1 MEKNIIITILP
12 SLFLKI
18 YDEISDNPDKY
29 KMLRKFKAFIIFLTL
44 FSTFIYSL
52 QGSGYC
58 FLLFMHG
65 LFCSLQKQLDDK
77 IYLLGMI
84 ILFMGMIIND
94 KSQLKNLIFQPK
106 GIYYLLFT
114 FIFVIFEE
122 QLFPE
127 EVSKSKVITR
137 ILFVISGCS
146 IYYFLIRKIENKD
159 IRTMLTAN
167 LFASV
172 FYYLTSVIMKLS
184 DKNNNPLKSREPY
197 IEDMIKRIINV
208 FLIWEKK

>member
-1 MEKNIIITILP
+1 MKKNIIITILP
-12 SLFLKI
+12 SLFLKL
-18 YDEISDNPDKY
+18 YDEISDNPSKY
-29 KMLRKFKAFIIFLTL
+29 KILRKFKLSIIILTIL
-44 FSTFIYSL
+44 STLIYTL

-65 LFCSLQKQLDDK
+65 IFCYLQKQLDDH

-94 KSQLKNLIFQPK
+94 KKQLKNLIFHPK
-106 GIYYLLFT
+106 GIYYLVFT

-122 QLFPE
+122 KIFPE

-146 IYYFLIRKIENKD
+146 IYYFLIRKIED
-159 IRTMLTAN
+159 QEIRTMLTAN

-184 DKNNNPLKSREPY
+184 DKQKNPLISREPY
-197 IEDMIKRIINV
+197 IEDMIKRLINV
-208 FLIWEKK
+208 FLIWEEK